1 MSKDTARNL
10 FSIKDKI
17 VLISGA
23 GKGIGRH
30 LAYSM
35 AKHSAFVYCIDK
47 KFPKEVPKDVKKNM
61 FHIKCDI
68 TKKKSIQTVCK
79 NIFLKH
85 KKIDVLV
92 NNAGI
97 TIPLMK
103 GKLFYEKENW
113 AKTIDINLTASFF
126 CSQEVI
132 KYMIR
137 RKNGSIINITSLNAE
152 IAFPK
157 NPSYVASK
165 GGLKMVG
172 KALAKDWGK
181 YGIRVNNLGPGYIKT
196 DMTKKSYSNKKLREE
211 RAKHTMLGRWGE
223 KDDLVGPCIF
233 LASDASKYVTGQ
245 DVYVD
250 GGWISN
256 SIITE

>member
-1 MSKDTARNL
+1 MTDDL

-23 GKGIGRH
+23 GRGIGRH
-30 LAYSM
+30 LAHSM
-35 AKHSAFVYCIDK
+35 ARHSAIVYCIDK
-47 KFPKEVPKDVKKNM
+47 KFSKEVPKSVKKNM

-68 TKKKSIQTVCK
+68 TKKKSIQVVCK

-113 AKTIDINLTASFF
+113 AKTIDVNLTASFF

-132 KYMIR
+132 KYMIKR
-137 RKNGSIINITSLNAE
+137 NGGSIINITSLNAE
-152 IAFPK
+152 QLFQKIQAMWLQK
-157 NPSYVASK
+157 
-165 GGLKMVG
+165 
-172 KALAKDWGK
+172 
-181 YGIRVNNLGPGYIKT
+181 
-196 DMTKKSYSNKKLREE
+196 
-211 RAKHTMLGRWGE
+211 
-223 KDDLVGPCIF
+223 
-233 LASDASKYVTGQ
+233 
-245 DVYVD
+245 VD
-250 GGWISN
+250 
-256 SIITE
+256 